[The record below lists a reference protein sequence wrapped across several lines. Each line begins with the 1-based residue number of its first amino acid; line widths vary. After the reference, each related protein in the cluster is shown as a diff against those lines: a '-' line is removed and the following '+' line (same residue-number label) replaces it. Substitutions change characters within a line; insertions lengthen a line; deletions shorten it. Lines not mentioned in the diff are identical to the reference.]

1 MLNLLQTPL
10 TSLHR
15 FEIPVA
21 VALGVC
27 MGLVFLIQVE
37 IKALQA
43 LAQAQSEV
51 ALQLNAPVVLPP
63 EGVSSKLLQQQK
75 AISEGLE
82 KLNFLNRRQIQ
93 QNDVTEVQEALA
105 LVRSGPWGTKD
116 SKLKFQLNQ
125 WQQGRFVW
133 EGIALLSSDLDHL
146 LHALNQF
153 PRWTQAPAVVQL
165 QSAPSESAGMSH
177 KSLAFVVQGDVQ
189 SVLPKG
195 YP

>member
-10 TSLHR
+10 TSLPR

-21 VALGVC
+21 VALGFC

-37 IKALQA
+37 TKALQA

-82 KLNFLNRRQIQ
+82 KLNFLSRRQIQ
-93 QNDVTEVQEALA
+93 REDVTEVQETLALA
-105 LVRSGPWGTKD
+105 RSEPWSTEA

-133 EGIALLSSDLDHL
+133 EGIALQSSDLDHL

-153 PRWTQAPAVVQL
+153 PRWTQVPAVVQL
-165 QSAPSESAGMSH
+165 QSALSESAGMSH

-195 YP
+195 SP

>member
-10 TSLHR
+10 KGLPR

-27 MGLVFLIQVE
+27 MGLVFLIQIE

-43 LAQAQSEV
+43 LTQAQSEV
-51 ALQLNAPVVLPP
+51 ALQINAPVVLPL
-63 EGVSSKLLQQQK
+63 EGVSSKLLQQQN

-82 KLNFLNRRQIQ
+82 KLNFLSRRQIQ
-93 QNDVTEVQEALA
+93 REDVTAVQEALA
-105 LVRSGPWGTKD
+105 LARSEPWGTEA

-133 EGIALLSSDLDHL
+133 EGIALQSSDLDHL
-146 LHALNQF
+146 LHTLTQF
-153 PRWTQAPAVVQL
+153 SRWTQAPAVVQL
-165 QSAPSESAGMSH
+165 QSAPSEPAGMSR

-189 SVLPKG
+189 TVLPKG
-195 YP
+195 SP

>member
-10 TSLHR
+10 TSLPR

-21 VALGVC
+21 VALGFC

-37 IKALQA
+37 TKALQA

-82 KLNFLNRRQIQ
+82 KLNFLSRRQIQ
-93 QNDVTEVQEALA
+93 REDVTAVQEALA
-105 LVRSGPWGTKD
+105 LARSEPWGTEA

-133 EGIALLSSDLDHL
+133 EGVALQSSDLDHL

-153 PRWTQAPAVVQL
+153 PRWTQKPAVVQL
-165 QSAPSESAGMSH
+165 QSALSESAGMSH
-177 KSLAFVVQGDVQ
+177 RSLAFVVQGDVQ

-195 YP
+195 SP

>member
-10 TSLHR
+10 TGLPR
-15 FEIPVA
+15 VEIPVA
-21 VALGVC
+21 VAIGFC

-37 IKALQA
+37 TKALQA

-82 KLNFLNRRQIQ
+82 KLNFLSRRQIQ
-93 QNDVTEVQEALA
+93 REDVAAVQEALA
-105 LVRSGPWGTKD
+105 LARPEPWGTEA

-133 EGIALLSSDLDHL
+133 EGIALQSSDLDHL
-146 LHALNQF
+146 LHTLTQF
-153 PRWTQAPAVVQL
+153 SRWTQAPSVVQL
-165 QSAPSESAGMSH
+165 QSAPSEPAGMSR

-195 YP
+195 SP

>member
-51 ALQLNAPVVLPP
+51 ALQLNAPVFLPP

-153 PRWTQAPAVVQL
+153 PRWTQAAAVVQL

-177 KSLAFVVQGDVQ
+177 KSLAFVVQGDVL

-195 YP
+195 SP

>member
-51 ALQLNAPVVLPP
+51 ALQLNPPVVLPP

-82 KLNFLNRRQIQ
+82 KLNFLNCRQIQ

-195 YP
+195 LP

>member
-1 MLNLLQTPL
+1 M
-10 TSLHR
+10 
-15 FEIPVA
+15 
-21 VALGVC
+21 
-27 MGLVFLIQVE
+27 
-37 IKALQA
+37 
-43 LAQAQSEV
+43 

-82 KLNFLNRRQIQ
+82 KLNFLSRRQIQ
-93 QNDVTEVQEALA
+93 REDVTAVQEALA
-105 LVRSGPWGTKD
+105 LTRSEPWSTEA

-133 EGIALLSSDLDHL
+133 EGIALQSSDLDHL

-165 QSAPSESAGMSH
+165 QSALSESAGMSH

-195 YP
+195 SP